1 LTSTTRIQIDG
12 SSSPLYDTSWLSATE
27 VMTLGSA
34 VVGGEQGTI
43 DFDVM
48 TPAVDVA
55 TPITQQ
61 LALVDDT
68 GATLGTFNLSLTVAP
83 NADPNTSGDGT
94 EPDPTGGMTGP
105 DPGDESMP
113 PASSDS
119 LTAGCSTGNSVGW
132 LALILPALVLRRRR
146 RTRSVR

>member
-1 LTSTTRIQIDG
+1 MSFTVAIVGRPNVGKSTLFNR
-12 SSSPLYDTSWLSATE
+12 L
-27 VMTLGSA
+27 
-34 VVGGEQGTI
+34 VGKK
-43 DFDVM
+43 
-48 TPAVDVA
+48 
-55 TPITQQ
+55 

-146 RTRSVR
+146 RTRSARRCS